1 MSKSGGRKLSVAEQV
16 EKESPVRRDEDRCS
30 ECLLCVSACP
40 FEAISVDEEGAPN
53 IDTEECMVCGICG
66 GVCPSKAIEI
76 DYYNIDSLLDY
87 VEQEREEKETDNL
100 IVACRGSYPLSKD
113 IEEIMDQYNIDFDDF
128 VDIRLPCLGRMD
140 PEFYVGALS
149 DGIERV
155 VMLKCDEEF
164 CRFEDGSAIN
174 TRWSALLSQL
184 LDQFGYDENALTVL
198 RNPMKAVYETTDCVG
213 CQKCE
218 YICPFD
224 AVEAEGLA
232 TPEIDFEACE
242 GCGACSILCSE
253 FAIQVE
259 GYEHETLRSDLQEF
273 KKKAEEKKPEQSP
286 VLVFSCQWAE
296 FSNLDNPENGFIT
309 DDVAVVEIPCYT
321 SLDPTLVIDALES
334 FDGVMVAACADDD
347 CKMEEG
353 RDIADRNSL
362 VLEKTLDKLGMGD
375 RFEVFYTSPREI
387 GKFKSKI
394 DSFTSKIAQKES
406 E

>member
-1 MSKSGGRKLSVAEQV
+1 MSAAEQV
-16 EKESPVRRDEDRCS
+16 EKEIPVRRDEDRCS

-40 FEAISVDEEGAPN
+40 FDAISVDEDGAPD
-53 IDTEECMVCGICG
+53 IDIEECMVCGMCG

-87 VEQEREEKETDNL
+87 VEQERGEKDTDNL
-100 IVACRGSYPLSKD
+100 VVACRGSYPLSKN
-113 IEEIMDQYNIDFDDF
+113 IEEIIDEYGIDFDDF
-128 VDIRLPCLGRMD
+128 VNIRLPCLGRMD
-140 PEFYVGALS
+140 PEFYVRALS
-149 DGIERV
+149 DGIERI

-174 TRWSALLSQL
+174 TRWSTLLSQL
-184 LDQFGYDENALTVL
+184 LDQFGYETDALTML

-224 AVEAEGLA
+224 AVEAQGLA
-232 TPEIDFEACE
+232 TPEIDSEACE

-259 GYEHETLRSDLQEF
+259 GYEHETLRSELQEY
-273 KKKAEEKKPEQSP
+273 KKEAEGIESEQPSI
-286 VLVFSCQWAE
+286 LVFSCQWAE
-296 FSNLDNPENGFIT
+296 FSNLDYEENGFIS

-321 SLDPTLVIDALES
+321 SLDPTLVMDALES

-353 RDIADRNSL
+353 RDVASRNSL
-362 VLEKTLDKLGMGD
+362 VLEKTLEKLGAGD
-375 RFEVFYTSPREI
+375 RFKVFFTSPREV
-387 GKFKSKI
+387 GKF
-394 DSFTSKIAQKES
+394 ES
-406 E
+406 EINSFKSELASTMSD